1 MLTLLKYAY
10 STRLKSSKHAKMSA
24 VVLVKFVVIN
34 LDMNIE
40 QSIFKPQKWLAIS
53 FEIYNDEVPIF
64 ADQIKD

>member
-1 MLTLLKYAY
+1 
-10 STRLKSSKHAKMSA
+10 MSA
-24 VVLVKFVVIN
+24 IVLVKFVVIN

-40 QSIFKPQKWLAIS
+40 KSIFKPQKWLAIS